1 LRPEPQE
8 MRARKI
14 GRVLID
20 FGKDR
25 PWSQY
30 FCCMAAA
37 NSDFTRKHPV
47 ATKRALRAM
56 LKATDLCVN
65 QPERAARSIRS
76 TKAGLIAFAELAR

>member
-1 LRPEPQE
+1 MKDITWINHEPDKSMQLFAEGKIDAFMGFAPEPQE
-8 MRARKI
+8 MRAKKI

-37 NSDFTRKHPV
+37 NRDFTPV
-47 ATKRALRAM
+47 SCTAVMCYRYLQGAHFL
-56 LKATDLCVN
+56 
-65 QPERAARSIRS
+65 
-76 TKAGLIAFAELAR
+76 